1 MSDRREEPPRQ
12 WRCYARDMI
21 AFSEEALA
29 YIDGLNRNDFQEDR
43 KTYDAVWAKLVVLGE
58 AAANIPDEIRARH
71 PEIPWRT
78 IVATRNRLIH
88 GYPVVEEGV
97 VWQTVTEDLPE
108 LVVALR
114 RLLKEEREVPPI

>member
-1 MSDRREEPPRQ
+1 MSDRREEPPR
-12 WRCYARDMI
+12 
-21 AFSEEALA
+21 
-29 YIDGLNRNDFQEDR
+29 
-43 KTYDAVWAKLVVLGE
+43 V
-58 AAANIPDEIRARH
+58 RH

-108 LVVALR
+108 LVPALR
-114 RLLKEEREVPPI
+114 RLLEVEGRPGR